1 MPAERQREGG
11 AADRADHGPTRDAVS
26 AETIARLVEGRYP
39 DPDGG
44 GLLRV
49 PTHAVVIADSLA
61 GDEAELVDRL
71 GLGRA
76 FAVVS
81 DPVTNGVLGARVER
95 ALGAI
100 GAVTSLILPGRPH
113 ADEAT
118 AALVRRESARA
129 DALIAVGSGTI
140 TDLTKHAAA
149 QGGKPC
155 VAFGTAPSMNGY
167 TSPSAAI
174 TVDGLKKS
182 LPAVAPAG
190 VFLDLEVLAA
200 APARLIRAGLGDSLC
215 RPTAQTDWLLA
226 HLLRGEP
233 YREAPFA
240 LLAEDEPALLAESDA
255 LVRGDRA
262 VVARLA
268 RTLVLSGFGM
278 AICGGSYP
286 ASQGEHLISHYADM
300 LGASDWAPSFHG
312 EQVGV
317 ATLAMAALQEQVLR
331 GPAPELRPTR
341 MDEPALIRHFGPALG
356 PACWREL
363 ARKRLDAEAADA
375 LTRRLAEDWE
385 KVRSRLLSVTRPTGE
400 LRAALAR
407 AGAPV
412 TPEALGWP
420 RAFFRDAL
428 RHAREIRSR
437 WTFLDLAADADRLDA
452 FAAAF

>member
-1 MPAERQREGG
+1 MSEAAIQRLL
-11 AADRADHGPTRDAVS
+11 D
-26 AETIARLVEGRYP
+26 GRYP
-39 DPDGG
+39 DPAGG

-49 PTHAVVIADSLA
+49 PTRAVVVRDSLG
-61 GDEAELVDRL
+61 GDEAELVRGLD
-71 GLGRA
+71 LGRA

-81 DPVTNGVLGARVER
+81 DAVTHEVLGARVER
-95 ALGAI
+95 ALAAV
-100 GAVTSLILPGRPH
+100 GAVTSLVLPAGPH

-118 AALVRRESARA
+118 GALVGRETARA
-129 DALIAVGSGTI
+129 DALVAVGSGTI
-140 TDLTKHAAA
+140 TDLTKYAAA
-149 QGGKPC
+149 RAGKPC
-155 VAFGTAPSMNGY
+155 AVFGTAPSMNGY

-174 TVDGLKKS
+174 TIDGLKKS
-182 LPAVAPAG
+182 VPAVAPAG
-190 VFLDLEVLAA
+190 VFLDLAVLAS

-215 RPTAQTDWLLA
+215 RPTAQADWLLA

-240 LLAEDEPALLAESDA
+240 LLAPEEPALLAEPEA
-255 LVRGDRA
+255 LVRGDRQA
-262 VVARLA
+262 VGRLA

-300 LGASDWAPSFHG
+300 LGSPAWPSSLHG

-317 ATLAMAALQEQVLR
+317 ATLAMAALQEAMLAE
-331 GPAPELRPTR
+331 PAPEIGPTR
-341 MDEPALIRHFGPALG
+341 ADEPALVRHFGPALG
-356 PACWREL
+356 PACWSEL
-363 ARKRLDAEAADA
+363 LRKRLDAEAARA

-385 KVRSRLLSVTRPTGE
+385 AIRRRLLPVTRPAAA
-400 LRAALAR
+400 LREALAR

-420 RAFFRDAL
+420 RAFFQEAV

-437 WTFLDLAADADRLDA
+437 WTFLDLAADAGRLEGFVA
-452 FAAAF
+452 TL